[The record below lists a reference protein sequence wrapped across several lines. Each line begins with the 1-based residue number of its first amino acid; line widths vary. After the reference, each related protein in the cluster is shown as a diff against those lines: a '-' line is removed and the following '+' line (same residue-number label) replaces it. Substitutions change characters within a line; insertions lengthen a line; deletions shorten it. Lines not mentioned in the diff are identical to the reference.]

1 MKRVVFALLA
11 ILGIGILAAVF
22 TPEASSVFAT
32 PKDDVCAGLQTT
44 GAGAGCAQGDGA
56 SVDSV
61 IAAVIN
67 ILSVLVGVIAVI
79 MVIVG
84 GFKYVTSGGD
94 SSSIQSAKNT
104 IIYALIGIA
113 IVALSQ
119 TIVKYVLQKIL
130 G

>member
-1 MKRVVFALLA
+1 MKRILLTAFAVLS
-11 ILGIGILAAVF
+11 LGIITAVFSPETSSVLAA
-22 TPEASSVFAT
+22 
-32 PKDDVCAGLQTT
+32 PKDDVCSGLQTT
-44 GAGAGCAQGDGA
+44 GAGAGCTAGEGA
-56 SVDSV
+56 TVDSV